1 MKFHFFYGRS
11 PKLSQ
16 QDKDAFSGNGYKCEF
31 LLQNKKGQLVSI
43 SHNEAQNVWR
53 VAYGFSTM
61 YFDSYAKA
69 MEYCNGRFF
78 NLDGKQV

>member
-16 QDKDAFSGNGYKCEF
+16 QDKDAFSGNGYKCK
-31 LLQNKKGQLVSI
+31 LLLENKKGQPVSI

-53 VAYGFSTM
+53 AAYD
-61 YFDSYAKA
+61 FDSYAKA